1 MIIAKFSKMEMLPVE
16 ICMKIFGLLDYCHL
30 AVAQQ
35 VCRKWKLVGSDN
47 ALWSNLFRERWGE
60 DHSAFYA
67 PIGSKSWK
75 DVYEVQDRCDRIG
88 VGLKI
93 IREGSDYY
101 LVHQGEIQRH
111 LGSRKNEEKETAHSF
126 HSEIEFNGES
136 SLAEERSCRGI
147 LDKILFFIGD
157 LEVASAEAK
166 RTRVT

>member
-1 MIIAKFSKMEMLPVE
+1 MEMLPVE
-16 ICMKIFGLLDYCHL
+16 ICMKIFGLLDYYHL

-47 ALWSNLFRERWGE
+47 GLWSNLFKERWGE
-60 DHSAFYA
+60 DDSAFYA

-93 IREGSDYY
+93 IREGTDYY

-111 LGSRKNEEKETAHSF
+111 LGSRKNQEKETGHSC
-126 HSEIEFNGES
+126 HSEIDFIGES
-136 SLAEERSCRGI
+136 SLSEERSSRGI

-166 RTRVT
+166 RTRFT